1 MRQKLFLS
9 MLLFGVLILV
19 SNCSEEES
27 LVLTGT
33 DLPAVDYSYDWE
45 QATNGDTLNLVCTQK
60 IVYTYNGRTV
70 TLEPKAY
77 VKLWLEKSLVY
88 FGQNE
93 SVNPIFSK
101 ETKTDGT
108 SGTNPT
114 RTIINKMFTFAD
126 GQVGR
131 AEICYENYSLQLSST
146 TYQLPYVAISDLT
159 YAKASVQSSGD
170 DTYLADLTFNAAWQT
185 NDKADSGTKQM
196 MVSYNKKQSAAT
208 DQLLSTTYD
217 KSYEWT
223 GDKAL
228 TLFVQKNET
237 WSVSGVKTQ
246 KYQSP
251 TLSFDLAG
259 KENRSLT
266 VTSFDFTGKSSVS
279 TSSKSDLSSDGWN
292 IKKSTVSDVFT
303 YPQFDASL
311 SLDGQTFDFDL
322 SVKFTETHQI
332 VKTSESYAQNTTT
345 GVAVVL
351 GKSFSQAVVTT
362 LSMKSTAVEPDPE
375 PDGPAYGK
383 IIDFAVTAVFDPSE
397 LHANGNIT
405 KKCVSVRYEKGYEWG
420 IFEYSGSFPSS
431 FTFTQTGYTG
441 FNSAAMDT
449 AKSPFEAARAVD
461 GSNAIYWYAEDNTLL
476 AAIDVLTC
484 KTYGWKNIVNGKYS
498 AFISGY
504 TTTYSSDRYTLT
516 VTAPDGT
523 TYKFKSSPTK

>member
-1 MRQKLFLS
+1 
-9 MLLFGVLILV
+9 
-19 SNCSEEES
+19 
-27 LVLTGT
+27 
-33 DLPAVDYSYDWE
+33 
-45 QATNGDTLNLVCTQK
+45 
-60 IVYTYNGRTV
+60 VYTYDSRTV
-70 TLEPKAY
+70 TLTPKAY
-77 VKLWLEKSLVY
+77 VKLWLEKSLIY

-93 SVNPIFSK
+93 SANPIFSK

-108 SGTNPT
+108 TGSNPT

-146 TYQLPYVAISDLT
+146 TYQLPYMVISNIS

-170 DTYLADLTFNAAWQT
+170 DTYLAGLTFNAAWQT
-185 NDKADSGTKQM
+185 NDKADSGTEALL
-196 MVSYNKKQSAAT
+196 VSYNKKQSAAT

-251 TLSFDLAG
+251 TLSFDFNG

-292 IKKSTVSDVFT
+292 IKKSTVTQTVAFSNGSETFSDVFT
-303 YPQFDASL
+303 YPQFDAAL
-311 SLDGQTFDFDL
+311 TLDGQTFDFDL
-322 SVKFTETHQI
+322 SVKFTEKHQI

-351 GKSFSQAVVTT
+351 GKSFSQAVVTA
-362 LSMKSTAVEPDPE
+362 LSMKSTAVEPDPEPDPE

-420 IFEYSGSFPSS
+420 ICEYSENFPSS